1 MGNQRFSFLKE
12 LALAVAPAIVGGA
25 VDIARDYLY
34 SVREEKREA
43 EEDEREKKR
52 Q

>member
-12 LALAVAPAIVGGA
+12 LALAVAPAIVGGM
-25 VDIARDYLY
+25 VDAAREYAY
-34 SVREEKREA
+34 SIREEKREA
-43 EEDEREKKR
+43 QEHEREKKR